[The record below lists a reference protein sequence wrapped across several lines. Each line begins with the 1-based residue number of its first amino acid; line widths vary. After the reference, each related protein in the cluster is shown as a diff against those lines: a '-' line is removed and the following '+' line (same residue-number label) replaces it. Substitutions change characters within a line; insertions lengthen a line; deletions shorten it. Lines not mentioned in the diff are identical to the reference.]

1 VIDNLKI
8 FEHELSLSPW
18 QRCGKRGERHFPLA
32 RKIFQDV
39 AGTVNFW
46 DFHIILF
53 GRLPMSK
60 AKEDAIMLISITVP
74 ETVIRAAQ
82 DRNLSIEEFVDTLI
96 DKGMAKESGRPLVSS
111 AIDRIRALHSDV
123 VLPKH

>member
-1 VIDNLKI
+1 
-8 FEHELSLSPW
+8 
-18 QRCGKRGERHFPLA
+18 
-32 RKIFQDV
+32 
-39 AGTVNFW
+39 
-46 DFHIILF
+46 
-53 GRLPMSK
+53 MSK